1 MERLAPVVGLLLAN
15 PVEPVCE
22 ANRDGEGHLRAM
34 EKAALAVPGVAE
46 LGTLKPPG
54 TLAGSSPKGI
64 R

>member
-1 MERLAPVVGLLLAN
+1 
-15 PVEPVCE
+15 VEPVCE

-34 EKAALAVPGVAE
+34 EKAALAVPGVAA

-64 R
+64 